1 MKRKRK
7 SIRNS
12 KGLNTLQ
19 TVIISITILICA
31 GFFIDLINITEKQQA
46 VSMTSTFVS
55 RIISKQGGVR
65 TAEPKEFKETDDYVN
80 SAELYNKVKKVM
92 NNADVKDTDWT
103 LQVRTPLDGLITIK
117 PTTNLSLTDID
128 SAMEVVITVKYE
140 WELASK
146 LTPITP
152 KGTIK
157 SKRAAY
163 SSLKVRNTSNVG
175 STFK

>member
-1 MKRKRK
+1 MKNINKK
-7 SIRNS
+7 IKNK

-19 TVIISITILICA
+19 TVIISIVILICA

-65 TAEPKEFKETDDYVN
+65 TATPNEFKESDDYVN
-80 SAELYNKVKKVM
+80 SVELYNKVKKVM
-92 NNADVKDTDWT
+92 NNADIPDTDWT
-103 LQVRTPLDGLITIK
+103 LQVKTPLDGLVTIK
-117 PTTNLSLTDID
+117 GNTNLALADIG
-128 SAMEVVITVKYE
+128 SSMEVILTVNYK

-163 SSLKVRNTSNVG
+163 SSLKIRNSTNLG
-175 STFK
+175 STLN